1 MVCNVIFFKLLEHTK
16 GKLRGGLEVLKVI
29 SVMTLIVL
37 YGSLFE
43 MPFIWVFAFFVTAG
57 AAISSE
63 ANLLKA
69 LMFGIVL
76 AALCVLLP
84 YLGVVGLELV
94 IPLASVLFVGVL
106 QFYFRIERAGA
117 RKLFSQ
123 WLPENNNFVD
133 DVSHEIRTPIE
144 AVFDYSRY
152 VLGVISEVGVLEGK
166 TRNQVEKDVRRLQD
180 SASILLGVLDGVLDL
195 SKLDAEMISLEFEK
209 LQVMDIIED
218 LIPIMEAM
226 ASKNDNS
233 LEIKSDPLLGDWIL
247 DERAFKQVILNLV
260 ENASKFTKN
269 GNIEINLFLS
279 EGDSLVLRVIDSGAG
294 IAPEMLPMIFERY
307 FESGYPDA
315 GRGLGLAISKK
326 LAALMSGNISVLS
339 ELGSGSIFTVTLPGG
354 ESLGKKRAA

>member
-1 MVCNVIFFKLLEHTK
+1 M
-16 GKLRGGLEVLKVI
+16 
-29 SVMTLIVL
+29 
-37 YGSLFE
+37 
-43 MPFIWVFAFFVTAG
+43 
-57 AAISSE
+57 
-63 ANLLKA
+63 
-69 LMFGIVL
+69 
-76 AALCVLLP
+76 
-84 YLGVVGLELV
+84 
-94 IPLASVLFVGVL
+94 
-106 QFYFRIERAGA
+106 
-117 RKLFSQ
+117 
-123 WLPENNNFVD
+123 
-133 DVSHEIRTPIE
+133 
-144 AVFDYSRY
+144 
-152 VLGVISEVGVLEGK
+152 GVISEVGVLEGK